1 MHLEVTFKNLRPRK
15 EVRERAEL
23 LFSKLERFLDPASD
37 GQLTVQIEHQEAIVE
52 LVVKAYGDTHT
63 VQEEES
69 ELRTA
74 LDKTFHTMETRLR
87 RHKERRVDA
96 RKTGGPE
103 VDGFSLADDEAEA
116 ETETDEA

>member
-37 GQLTVQIEHQEAIVE
+37 GQLTVQIEHQDAIVE
-52 LVVKAYGDTHT
+52 LVVKAYGETHT
-63 VQEEES
+63 ALEEEDD
-69 ELRTA
+69 LRTA
-74 LDKTFHTMETRLR
+74 IDKTFHTMETRLR

-96 RKTGGPE
+96 RKSGAPE
-103 VDGFSLADDEAEA
+103 VDGFALEQDEVTESDDSAL
-116 ETETDEA
+116 